1 MGTSKFL
8 HHGSCPSC
16 GSSDALAVYD
26 DGGEHCFSCG
36 YHTKGSNGD
45 TQVTEVA
52 PKAVASVKMDGVVA
66 AIGNRKLSKET
77 SQRYQVTVTYDAN
90 GAIEKHYYPYYNS
103 ETGEL
108 VA

>member
-36 YHTKGSNGD
+36 YHTNG
-45 TQVTEVA
+45 
-52 PKAVASVKMDGVVA
+52 
-66 AIGNRKLSKET
+66 
-77 SQRYQVTVTYDAN
+77 
-90 GAIEKHYYPYYNS
+90 
-103 ETGEL
+103 
-108 VA
+108 